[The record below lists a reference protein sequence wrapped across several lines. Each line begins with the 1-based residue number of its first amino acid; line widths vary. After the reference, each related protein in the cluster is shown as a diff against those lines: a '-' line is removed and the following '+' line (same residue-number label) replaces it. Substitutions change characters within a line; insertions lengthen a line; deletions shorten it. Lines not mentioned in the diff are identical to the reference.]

1 MLRSPLTHRR
11 CSRERFNH
19 YLPRDIRI
27 IRAAETDQGFNSRK
41 DATSRVYQYRIL
53 NRPLPSALL
62 RRHYHWERA
71 PLKIEAMNRATLNLL
86 GSHDFRPLAPGH
98 PPDRSAVRKIFSWD
112 VAPGRDLADT
122 LVITCEGNGFMQHQI
137 RRTNAV
143 LVEIGKGR
151 WPEDAFKAILG
162 ENEDQAEIIQPV
174 SISSLPSL
182 PSLPANG
189 LYLMEVKYSE
199 SGYRVGQ
206 ENETN

>member
-1 MLRSPLTHRR
+1 MPRSVKKGP
-11 CSRERFNH
+11 
-19 YLPRDIRI
+19 YIDP
-27 IRAAETDQGFNSRK
+27 K
-41 DATSRVYQYRIL
+41 
-53 NRPLPSALL
+53 LL
-62 RRHYHWERA
+62 K
-71 PLKIEAMNRATLNLL
+71 KIEAMNRATLNLL

-182 PSLPANG
+182 PANG